1 MPRAKKTL
9 SPETASMEAG
19 ASYGEVSDNI
29 QAQQAVPLPDNR
41 TSDYSAPNDQGM
53 GQQAPLPLEAAQN
66 FTPQITPLTAPGEN
80 RNSMRA
86 APEITPVQK
95 SADLLRNWA
104 AATGDPV
111 MEMAARQLGDI

>member
-41 TSDYSAPNDQGM
+41 TSDYPAPNDQA
-53 GQQAPLPLEAAQN
+53 QQAPLPLEAAQN

-104 AATGDPV
+104 AATGDPI
-111 MEMAARQLGDI
+111 MEMAARQLGDF

>member
-9 SPETASMEAG
+9 SPETPSMEAG

-41 TSDYSAPNDQGM
+41 TSDYPAPNDQV
-53 GQQAPLPLEAAQN
+53 QQAPLPLEAAQN

-111 MEMAARQLGDI
+111 MEMAARQLGDF